1 MFRAGKSVFS
11 IIVRVK
17 GFSVFTSFDGWSAS
31 GTTGGSP
38 YRRAASG
45 RRKEMLREEV
55 FQKATDGR
63 PYSCFAEHYGQEYSE
78 CDAGK
83 ERAKQIAG
91 RFFSG
96 RRGVCF
102 TQEGRIAGEGG
113 KVSQTGMACEAVRLS
128 PLCPSVLIPRIR
140 SPAEERI
147 PRFRLPLPPES
158 LVCQQPCTPFR
169 SVAYTGDDERI
180 VLFFGSDRGPSAAG
194 GVGRTRGKM
203 VEVFKR
209 DRQPGPVRRQGF
221 GRNQQGS

>member
-1 MFRAGKSVFS
+1 MECKRN
-11 IIVRVK
+11 
-17 GFSVFTSFDGWSAS
+17 D
-31 GTTGGSP
+31 
-38 YRRAASG
+38 RRQ
-45 RRKEMLREEV
+45 MLREEV

-83 ERAKQIAG
+83 ERAKQIAR
-91 RFFSG
+91 RFFPG

-102 TQEGRIAGEGG
+102 TEKGRIAGEGG
-113 KVSQTGMACEAVRLS
+113 KVSQTGMACEAV
-128 PLCPSVLIPRIR
+128 
-140 SPAEERI
+140 
-147 PRFRLPLPPES
+147 RLPLPPES

-221 GRNQQGS
+221 GRNQQGP

>member
-1 MFRAGKSVFS
+1 
-11 IIVRVK
+11 
-17 GFSVFTSFDGWSAS
+17 
-31 GTTGGSP
+31 
-38 YRRAASG
+38 
-45 RRKEMLREEV
+45 MLREEV

-113 KVSQTGMACEAVRLS
+113 KVSQTG
-128 PLCPSVLIPRIR
+128 I
-140 SPAEERI
+140 
-147 PRFRLPLPPES
+147 
-158 LVCQQPCTPFR
+158 
-169 SVAYTGDDERI
+169 
-180 VLFFGSDRGPSAAG
+180 
-194 GVGRTRGKM
+194 GRTRGKM

>member
-1 MFRAGKSVFS
+1 MTGRNFR
-11 IIVRVK
+11 RE
-17 GFSVFTSFDGWSAS
+17 T
-31 GTTGGSP
+31 
-38 YRRAASG
+38 ASG

-113 KVSQTGMACEAVRLS
+113 KVSQTGMACEAVRL
-128 PLCPSVLIPRIR
+128 
-140 SPAEERI
+140 
-147 PRFRLPLPPES
+147 PLPPES
-158 LVCQQPCTPFR
+158 LVCQPPCTPFR

>member
-11 IIVRVK
+11 IIIRVK

-38 YRRAASG
+38 SVWAASG

-55 FQKATDGR
+55 FQKATDGC

-91 RFFSG
+91 RFFPG

-102 TQEGRIAGEGG
+102 TQQGGIAGEGG
-113 KVSQTGMACEAVRLS
+113 KVSQAGMACEAV
-128 PLCPSVLIPRIR
+128 
-140 SPAEERI
+140 
-147 PRFRLPLPPES
+147 RLPLPPES

-221 GRNQQGS
+221 GRNQQGP

>member
-1 MFRAGKSVFS
+1 MTGRNFR
-11 IIVRVK
+11 RE
-17 GFSVFTSFDGWSAS
+17 T
-31 GTTGGSP
+31 
-38 YRRAASG
+38 ASG

-91 RFFSG
+91 RFFPG

-113 KVSQTGMACEAVRLS
+113 KVSQTGMACEAVRL
-128 PLCPSVLIPRIR
+128 
-140 SPAEERI
+140 
-147 PRFRLPLPPES
+147 PLPPES

-169 SVAYTGDDERI
+169 SVAYTGD
-180 VLFFGSDRGPSAAG
+180 
-194 GVGRTRGKM
+194 GVGRTRGKTF
-203 VEVFKR
+203 EVFKR

-221 GRNQQGS
+221 GRDQQGP

>member
-1 MFRAGKSVFS
+1 
-11 IIVRVK
+11 
-17 GFSVFTSFDGWSAS
+17 
-31 GTTGGSP
+31 
-38 YRRAASG
+38 
-45 RRKEMLREEV
+45 MLREEV

-91 RFFSG
+91 RFFPG

-102 TQEGRIAGEGG
+102 MQEGRIAGEGG
-113 KVSQTGMACEAVRLS
+113 KVSQTGMACGTL
-128 PLCPSVLIPRIR
+128 
-140 SPAEERI
+140 
-147 PRFRLPLPPES
+147 LPPES

-221 GRNQQGS
+221 GRNQQGP

>member
-1 MFRAGKSVFS
+1 MSKDFRFS
-11 IIVRVK
+11 LRSTDRAQAERPEAAHIK
-17 GFSVFTSFDGWSAS
+17 
-31 GTTGGSP
+31 
-38 YRRAASG
+38 AASG

-91 RFFSG
+91 RFFPG

-102 TQEGRIAGEGG
+102 MQEGRIADEGG
-113 KVSQTGMACEAVRLS
+113 NVSQTGMACEAV
-128 PLCPSVLIPRIR
+128 
-140 SPAEERI
+140 
-147 PRFRLPLPPES
+147 RLPLPPES

-194 GVGRTRGKM
+194 GVGRTRGKTF
-203 VEVFKR
+203 EVFKR

-221 GRNQQGS
+221 GRDQQGP

>member
-11 IIVRVK
+11 IIIRVK
-17 GFSVFTSFDGWSAS
+17 GFSVFISFDGWSVS

-38 YRRAASG
+38 SVWAASG

-91 RFFSG
+91 RFFPG

-102 TQEGRIAGEGG
+102 TQQGGIAGEGG
-113 KVSQTGMACEAVRLS
+113 KVSQTGMACEAV
-128 PLCPSVLIPRIR
+128 
-140 SPAEERI
+140 
-147 PRFRLPLPPES
+147 RLPLPPES

-221 GRNQQGS
+221 GHNQQGS

>member
-31 GTTGGSP
+31 GT
-38 YRRAASG
+38 RRAASG

-113 KVSQTGMACEAVRLS
+113 KVSQTGMACEAVRL
-128 PLCPSVLIPRIR
+128 
-140 SPAEERI
+140 
-147 PRFRLPLPPES
+147 PLPP
-158 LVCQQPCTPFR
+158 V
-169 SVAYTGDDERI
+169 
-180 VLFFGSDRGPSAAG
+180 
-194 GVGRTRGKM
+194 
-203 VEVFKR
+203 
-209 DRQPGPVRRQGF
+209 
-221 GRNQQGS
+221 

>member
-1 MFRAGKSVFS
+1 MAAHTPVLRNTTVRSIPSAMPVKSV
-11 IIVRVK
+11 RNRLPE
-17 GFSVFTSFDGWSAS
+17 D
-31 GTTGGSP
+31 
-38 YRRAASG
+38 
-45 RRKEMLREEV
+45 
-55 FQKATDGR
+55 
-63 PYSCFAEHYGQEYSE
+63 
-78 CDAGK
+78 
-83 ERAKQIAG
+83 
-91 RFFSG
+91 FFSG

-113 KVSQTGMACEAVRLS
+113 KVSQTGMACEAV
-128 PLCPSVLIPRIR
+128 
-140 SPAEERI
+140 
-147 PRFRLPLPPES
+147 RLPLPPES

>member
-1 MFRAGKSVFS
+1 
-11 IIVRVK
+11 
-17 GFSVFTSFDGWSAS
+17 
-31 GTTGGSP
+31 
-38 YRRAASG
+38 
-45 RRKEMLREEV
+45 MLREEV

-91 RFFSG
+91 RFFPG

-102 TQEGRIAGEGG
+102 TQEGRIADEGG
-113 KVSQTGMACEAVRLS
+113 KVSQTGMACEAVRL
-128 PLCPSVLIPRIR
+128 
-140 SPAEERI
+140 
-147 PRFRLPLPPES
+147 PLPPES
-158 LVCQQPCTPFR
+158 LACLQPCTPFR

-221 GRNQQGS
+221 GRNQQGP

>member
-1 MFRAGKSVFS
+1 MFRAGKSFFS

-113 KVSQTGMACEAVRLS
+113 KVSQTGMACEAVRL
-128 PLCPSVLIPRIR
+128 
-140 SPAEERI
+140 
-147 PRFRLPLPPES
+147 PLPPES

>member
-11 IIVRVK
+11 IIIRVK

-38 YRRAASG
+38 SVWAASG
-45 RRKEMLREEV
+45 RREEMLREEV

-91 RFFSG
+91 RFFPG

-113 KVSQTGMACEAVRLS
+113 KVSQTGMACEAV
-128 PLCPSVLIPRIR
+128 
-140 SPAEERI
+140 
-147 PRFRLPLPPES
+147 RLPLPPES

-221 GRNQQGS
+221 GHNQQGS

>member
-11 IIVRVK
+11 IIIRVK

-38 YRRAASG
+38 SVWAASG

-91 RFFSG
+91 RFFPG

-113 KVSQTGMACEAVRLS
+113 KVSQTGMACEAV
-128 PLCPSVLIPRIR
+128 
-140 SPAEERI
+140 
-147 PRFRLPLPPES
+147 RLPLPPES

-221 GRNQQGS
+221 GHNQQGS

>member
-102 TQEGRIAGEGG
+102 IAGGSYRGRRRKGFADRYGLRGCPIAAAAG
-113 KVSQTGMACEAVRLS
+113 KSGL
-128 PLCPSVLIPRIR
+128 
-140 SPAEERI
+140 
-147 PRFRLPLPPES
+147 
-158 LVCQQPCTPFR
+158 
-169 SVAYTGDDERI
+169 
-180 VLFFGSDRGPSAAG
+180 SAAMYA
-194 GVGRTRGKM
+194 VPLGRLYR
-203 VEVFKR
+203 
-209 DRQPGPVRRQGF
+209 
-221 GRNQQGS
+221 